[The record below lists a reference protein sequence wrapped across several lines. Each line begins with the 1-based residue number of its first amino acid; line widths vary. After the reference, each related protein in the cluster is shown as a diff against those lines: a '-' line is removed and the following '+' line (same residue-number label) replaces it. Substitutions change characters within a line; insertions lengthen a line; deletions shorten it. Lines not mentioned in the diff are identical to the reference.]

1 VPRVAPGHETR
12 ADVVRLGMSDLS
24 QVSVSLDTVRIW
36 TWFVAWMLVAAIL
49 YAGRRRGSWRFSRT
63 SFALAFATIAI
74 AAIWPAGLGRV
85 QPGAR
90 GVVLR
95 FGAPTGRI
103 ANEGLYYVIPFAER
117 VVSINTQ
124 INTVRFDRAQAV
136 TRDLEP
142 VYADLAVTFH
152 VEPDRV
158 VDVYTH
164 LRDDYAE
171 RILTPAVEDA
181 WRATASD
188 YSSNDLI
195 ARREVVQTAF
205 EYGVRDRLG
214 KFGLGLDALATTR
227 FNFSF
232 GYSQAAQAKVAS
244 VQRTLEAEQ
253 DLQRIRFE
261 AQQSVIR
268 AKSEVAALK
277 LQRNVPIAQLIEM
290 RELELRR
297 RAIEKW
303 DGRLPATTGTI
314 PFVGSVL
321 GK

>member
-1 VPRVAPGHETR
+1 
-12 ADVVRLGMSDLS
+12 MNDLS
-24 QVSVSLDTVRIW
+24 QVSVSLDTVREW
-36 TWFVAWMLVAAIL
+36 SWFFTWLCVGAIF
-49 YAGRRRGSWRFSRT
+49 YAGRRNGSWSRYSRST
-63 SFALAFATIAI
+63 FVLAVAVIAI

-103 ANEGLYYVIPFAER
+103 ASEGLYYVIPFAER
-117 VVSINTQ
+117 VVQVNTQ

-136 TRDLEP
+136 THDLEP

-152 VEPDRV
+152 VRPDRV

-164 LRDDYAE
+164 LRDDYAQ
-171 RILTPAVEDA
+171 RIVNPAVEDA

-195 ARREVVQTAF
+195 AQRATVQSAF
-205 EYGVRDRLG
+205 EAGLRSRLER
-214 KFGLGLDALATTR
+214 FGLGLDALATTR
-227 FNFSF
+227 FNFSYT
-232 GYSQAAQAKVAS
+232 YSQAAQAKVAS
-244 VQRTLEAEQ
+244 VQRTLQAEQ
-253 DLQRIRFE
+253 ELQRIRFE

-268 AKSEVAALK
+268 AKSEVAALN
-277 LQRNVPIAQLIEM
+277 LQRGVPAAQLIKL
-290 RELELRR
+290 RELDLQR

-303 DGRLPATTGTI
+303 DGHLPATTGAL
-314 PFVGSVL
+314 PFL
-321 GK
+321 GNALGQHSD